1 MKKAIYALIP
11 FLISACS
18 DVNMEDLEGG
28 NSSNVSGRSNQNV
41 QLGIEQAK
49 AYAKLFATG
58 FENNDAPQEDGQLTR
73 SSNQTATDRT
83 IHDVNFLVDGK
94 DTLLYAVNY
103 NNNQGFVILS
113 GANNSFPIVA
123 HSSTGNIDLHNIPS
137 DNPLTLTINSCK
149 QKAKNALADS
159 TAIHSA
165 YYDEW
170 KDLGKKGYEYEV
182 ELSSDEPDSIITRG
196 RRRESSGKASIYP
209 YTGKELDYWCQEGGY
224 NYYTPLHYSK
234 LNNRSEQCLIG
245 CPAIS
250 IGMLMYDTSQRMLG
264 NSMSTYPYFSY
275 YDKYDIKNKTVGT
288 ETAQKLRQIA
298 DNIPNYEWGI
308 KEEGGT
314 VATADDI
321 LTGLHRL
328 GYKKAQ
334 YVSYDF
340 ERLYKNLSFKG
351 RDYFGNETTYNR
363 GVLIAAFL
371 PYPYI
376 GGHIWFCDGYYE
388 QSYTVKK
395 KFLGITTS
403 SWKEYDDRIYMN
415 WGWGPNQGN
424 GWYCATENFWSSLDN
439 SQQYYNQ
446 NIIMYINLDY
456 YENPQYNR

>member
-1 MKKAIYALIP
+1 MKKVFYALIP

-18 DVNMEDLEGG
+18 DVNMEDLEGD
-28 NSSNVSGRSNQNV
+28 NSSNESSQSIQNV

-58 FENNDAPQEDGQLTR
+58 FENNDAPQEDGLSTR
-73 SSNQTATDRT
+73 SSNQTTTDRT
-83 IHDVNFLVDGK
+83 IHDVNFLVDSR

-103 NNNQGFVILS
+103 KNNQGFVILS

-123 HSSTGNIDLHNIPS
+123 HSSTGNIDLHNISS
-137 DNPLTLTINSCK
+137 DNPLTLIINSCK
-149 QKAKNALADS
+149 QKAKKALADS

-170 KDLGKKGYEYEV
+170 KDLGKKGYDYEV
-182 ELSSDEPDSIITRG
+182 ELSSDEPDSVITRG
-196 RRRESSGKASIYP
+196 RRRDSSGKASIYP
-209 YTGKELDYWCQEGGY
+209 YTGKDLDCWCQEEGY

-234 LNNRSEQCLIG
+234 INKRSEHCLIG
-245 CPAIS
+245 CPAIA

-275 YDKYDIKNKTVGT
+275 YDKYDIKKTSGA

-298 DNIPNYEWGI
+298 DSIPHYQWGL
-308 KEEGGT
+308 EEENGSG
-314 VATADDI
+314 ANASEI

-334 YVSYDF
+334 SVSYNF
-340 ERLYKNLSFKG
+340 ETLYKNLSFKG

-363 GVLIAAFL
+363 GVLIAAGN
-371 PYPYI
+371 PYR

-388 QSYTVKK
+388 QSYNVKK
-395 KFLGITTS
+395 KFLGITVS

-415 WGWGPNQGN
+415 WGWGSNRGN

-439 SQQYYNQ
+439 EQQYYNQ
-446 NIIMYINLDY
+446 GIIMFVNLNY